1 MILYLYV
8 CYMNITFSVTAHLLR
23 WIEAGDNEYNDE
35 NSGGATMQGVHNI
48 NLFTS
53 QHILSYL

>member
-1 MILYLYV
+1 M
-8 CYMNITFSVTAHLLR
+8 CYMNITFSVTAHVLR

-35 NSGGATMQGVHNI
+35 DSGGVMIQGVHNI
-48 NLFTS
+48 NLFTF